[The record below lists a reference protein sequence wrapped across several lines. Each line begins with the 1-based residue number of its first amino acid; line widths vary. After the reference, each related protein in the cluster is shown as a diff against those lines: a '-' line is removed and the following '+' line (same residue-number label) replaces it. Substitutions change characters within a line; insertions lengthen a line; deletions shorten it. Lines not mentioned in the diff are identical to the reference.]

1 MLRVRGFTQDDAHIF
16 CTPAQLA
23 DEIAGVIRLV
33 HEVLTTFGF
42 DYTADRAAQHALS
55 GDLEV
60 VRLRSSRGVRA
71 GGRKSAERLDGKPST
86 SSPGWHRIGLH
97 GSPRADPTMEEPDPQ
112 PKTCLNCGEVQ
123 DASAAFCPA
132 CGQAAGT
139 RRLDIAATARE
150 AAGDV
155 SGFDS
160 PLLRTLR
167 GMLLRPG
174 QMIAEY
180 VDGRRQQYSRPVN
193 FCLLM
198 VAVSVFS
205 EWLSRSLRKDE
216 PDPEKVIANEH
227 LQKIEAFIASPV
239 FSQVVILLLLP
250 VLALMLT
257 WSFRGKGRNF
267 SEWLTFTFFVYGQVF
282 LYAALLV
289 PFGGMDQAP
298 TFVLSFVIPFTLLS
312 WAAMEFTRT
321 GLLRGAVVS
330 FLVHVL
336 YYAVVAVLAMLVVA
350 AVLYASQG

>member
-1 MLRVRGFTQDDAHIF
+1 
-16 CTPAQLA
+16 
-23 DEIAGVIRLV
+23 
-33 HEVLTTFGF
+33 
-42 DYTADRAAQHALS
+42 
-55 GDLEV
+55 
-60 VRLRSSRGVRA
+60 
-71 GGRKSAERLDGKPST
+71 
-86 SSPGWHRIGLH
+86 
-97 GSPRADPTMEEPDPQ
+97 MEEPDPQ

-139 RRLDIAATARE
+139 GRLDIAVTARE

-155 SGFDS
+155 AGFDS

-174 QMIAEY
+174 MMIAEY
-180 VDGRRQQYSRPVN
+180 ADGRRQQYSRPVN

-198 VAVSVFS
+198 AAFSVFS
-205 EWLSRSLRKDE
+205 EWLFNKHIPLEDS
-216 PDPEKVIANEH
+216 ANEH
-227 LQKIEAFIASPV
+227 LQKIEAFMASPGFTQAV
-239 FSQVVILLLLP
+239 ALVLLP
-250 VLALMLT
+250 LLALMLA

-282 LYAALLV
+282 LYSTLLV

-298 TFVLSFVIPFTLLS
+298 TFVLSFVIPFVLLS
-312 WAAMEFTRT
+312 WAAMGFTRT

-336 YYAVVAVLAMLVVA
+336 YYAVVAVLAVLVVLVV
-350 AVLYASQG
+350 AVLYASQS